1 MALLNANLSS
11 RWVIY
16 LASVDVKIKVTDVD
30 KTISGKDK
38 SLPVLRGVNFHVLE
52 GEVVSILGPSGCGK
66 TTLLNILAGLDEA
79 DTGYL
84 NITGVPTLQRLG
96 SVGYMQQKDLLLP
109 WRSVLSNAILGL
121 EVKGISKHVARTRAL
136 DYFEDFGLSGF
147 EYEYPFA
154 LSGGMRQRVAFIRT
168 ILLDSD
174 VLLLDEPFSALDA
187 LSRVRLQEWFLQL
200 MDSIPKTV
208 VLVTHDVEEAIFLSD
223 RIYVMSARPGEIK
236 EIVSIPFARPRDF
249 DVVGHDSFV
258 QLKTQLLST
267 MRGT

>member
-1 MALLNANLSS
+1 MPYSIISATGIYKTYDTGTVKVDALKGVDLS
-11 RWVIY
+11 VE
-16 LASVDVKIKVTDVD
+16 
-30 KTISGKDK
+30 
-38 SLPVLRGVNFHVLE
+38 RGEMVA
-52 GEVVSILGPSGCGK
+52 IMGPSGCGK

-79 DTGYL
+79 DTGNL
-84 NITGVPTLQRLG
+84 NITGVPTPQRLG

-109 WRSVLSNAILGL
+109 WRSVLSNTILGL
-121 EVKGISKHVARTRAL
+121 EIKGISKHVARTRAL

-147 EYEYPFA
+147 EDEYPFA

-168 ILLDSD
+168 MLLDSD

-187 LSRVRLQEWFLQL
+187 LSRVHLQEWFLQL

-236 EIVSIPFARPRDF
+236 EIVTIPFPRPRDF
-249 DVVGHDSFV
+249 DVVGHDLFV
-258 QLKTQLLST
+258 QLKTQLLSA